1 MSTDNM
7 TGTGGRVSSQSRQR
21 TKGKENPAIWI
32 GYGKLVKLFRTK
44 KGLTQQE
51 LADAVGYSVELVAS
65 VEQGRRPAKAA
76 FTEAAERVLETG
88 GVLTELQEDVD
99 RAKLPLFFQDF
110 ALIEAEA
117 VSRFDY
123 DPLLVPGLLQTERY
137 TRALFVQHY
146 PPLDDETVELHTEA
160 RLNRQKLLT
169 KVPIVKLSF
178 IIGEAALTNPIGGD
192 DVMREQLQHLLS
204 VGGLRNVE
212 LQIIPAESGYHPGL
226 NGAFVLLETLEHRHY
241 GYIETQEVGVVIS
254 DPAKVSTLGL
264 RYGKLR
270 SQALNVEES
279 ARLVERLAGAA

>member
-1 MSTDNM
+1 MSADSLDR
-7 TGTGGRVSSQSRQR
+7 TGGKRRAER
-21 TKGKENPAIWI
+21 AENPAIWI
-32 GYGKLVKLFRTK
+32 GYGKLAKLFRTK
-44 KGLTQQE
+44 AGLTQQQ
-51 LADAVGYSVELVAS
+51 LADAVGYSYEQVAS
-65 VEQGRRPAKAA
+65 IEQGRRPAKAA
-76 FTEAAERVLETG
+76 FTEAAECVLEAG
-88 GVLTELQEDVD
+88 GVLAELQEDID
-99 RAKLPLFFQDF
+99 RAKLPLFFRDF
-110 ALIEAEA
+110 ALIEGEA

-123 DPLLVPGLLQTERY
+123 DPMLVPGLLQTERY

-169 KVPIVKLSF
+169 KAPIVKLSF

-192 DVMREQLQHLLS
+192 EVMREQLQHLLS

-212 LQIIPAESGYHPGL
+212 LQIIPAKSGYHPGL

-241 GYIETQEVGVVIS
+241 GYIETQEIGVVIS

-270 SQALNVEES
+270 SKALNVEES
-279 ARLVERLAGAA
+279 ARLVERLAGVA